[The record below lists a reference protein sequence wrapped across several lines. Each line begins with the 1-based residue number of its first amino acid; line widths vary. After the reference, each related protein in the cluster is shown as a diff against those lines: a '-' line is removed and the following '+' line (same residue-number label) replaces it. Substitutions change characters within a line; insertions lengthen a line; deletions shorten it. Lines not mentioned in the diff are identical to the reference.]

1 MREHLAFSSDSWP
14 FNASCRNT
22 GCTER
27 NLWCWWW
34 WWCGIGK
41 HNTRVHLHVHTNNA
55 AGIILTGM
63 QVVEHRERE
72 GLERRWKRWR
82 RRRRRRTRYGRAP
95 LPRTKPDKYTII
107 YTLSETCISYL
118 VSQSTISHRRKW
130 MSYKLL
136 PITQRS

>member
-72 GLERRWKRWR
+72 RGVGKEMEKVEEEEEEDSVWE
-82 RRRRRRTRYGRAP
+82 GPVAAH
-95 LPRTKPDKYTII
+95 
-107 YTLSETCISYL
+107 
-118 VSQSTISHRRKW
+118 QA
-130 MSYKLL
+130 
-136 PITQRS
+136 